1 VSVTLSVFLHGK
13 PGHALDEGAAVT
25 GQQLRDLGDA
35 LQAHLKDVGD
45 AIDKLAA
52 DGWRAGMALY
62 EVLLSHPEVATEGQ
76 ARRRL
81 EALGVDAEAFCFEAW
96 EDEGEEDKASA
107 GR

>member
-1 VSVTLSVFLHGK
+1 MSVTLHLFLYGK
-13 PGHALDEGAAVT
+13 RGGALDEGAVVT

-35 LQAHLKDVGD
+35 LQAHLKTVGD

-52 DGWRAGMALY
+52 DGWRAEVTLY
-62 EVLLSHPEVATEGQ
+62 EVALSHPEVASEGQ

-81 EALGVDAEAFCFEAW
+81 EALGVGAGPFSFEEW
-96 EDEGEEDKASA
+96 EDEGEEDKAPA